1 MKSVSLLALS
11 ALFALAASAADIALL
26 SVATD
31 EAALEL
37 ARSEAMRPIPEPQPL
52 PYGEDFIVSLKDS
65 AQEHALA
72 ANERIAAE
80 NGYRAA
86 LAVQRDRD
94 VRERRETEAR
104 RVLGQSGIGQ
114 AVLEAPAFFAEAA
127 ATNRGCSVLH
137 ADADGFVAAGPDA
150 RLVRLLF
157 GVPRFN
163 PQPAPLPNISNEPV
177 RVTLPVT
184 FKVESPAGETI
195 LLEPFEQS
203 ATAANSDALLGPA
216 RGQFLARLVR
226 AAVEETVRRAVLA
239 QPETCGN
246 ERE

>member
-1 MKSVSLLALS
+1 MKSVFLLAVPALS
-11 ALFALAASAADIALL
+11 ALAASAADIALL

-37 ARSEAMRPIPEPQPL
+37 ARSETMRPVSEAQPL
-52 PYGEDFIVSLKDS
+52 PYGEDFILSLEGP
-65 AQEHALA
+65 AQKHALEE
-72 ANERIAAE
+72 NERVTAE

-86 LAVQRDRD
+86 LAVQRGRD
-94 VRERRETEAR
+94 ARERRETEAR
-104 RVLGQSGIGQ
+104 HVWEQSDIGQ
-114 AVLEAPAFFAEAA
+114 AVLKVPAFFAEAA
-127 ATNRGCSVLH
+127 AANRGCSVLH

-163 PQPAPLPNISNEPV
+163 PQPEPLPNTSDEPI

-184 FKVESPAGETI
+184 FKAESPAGDTI
-195 LLEPFEQS
+195 LLETFEQS

-216 RGQFLARLVR
+216 RGRFLARLVR
-226 AAVEETVRRAVLA
+226 AAVEETVRRAALA
-239 QPETCGN
+239 QPETCGT
-246 ERE
+246 EQE